1 MIIGASTFTSK
12 QLEQVKKAF
21 TDLSWHEISQHFFSK
36 LLLIT
41 LTFILFL
48 IILWLGRIVIVHL
61 FQESNKYNL
70 LKNSNRMAT
79 VRTLVLNIYRYTCYF
94 FLLYAILSEI
104 GVPVGTLIAGA
115 GIFSLALGL
124 GAQSLV
130 SDLVNGFFILLEQQ
144 LDVGDTVQIGQ
155 IKGTVTAIGIRT
167 TQVTSSDGTLNFIPN
182 RNITIVQNLS
192 RNNMVSNVDIHITSK
207 TPLAKVEEIVTEVN
221 KKLVPQVKALKL
233 KPVTVGP
240 VVTPDGA
247 LVFRVTI
254 TAVSGKQ
261 STVASRFL
269 AAYLKE
275 LRTNNIPIAWEGNN
289 NNEY

>member
-1 MIIGASTFTSK
+1 MITGSTSLTSK
-12 QLEQVKKAF
+12 QTEELKKAF
-21 TDLSWHEISQHFFSK
+21 PDLSWHEISQQLLSK
-36 LLLIT
+36 FLLIIV
-41 LTFILFL
+41 TFVLFL
-48 IILWLGRIVIVHL
+48 ILLWVGRVIIVHL
-61 FQESNKYNL
+61 FQESKKYNV
-70 LKNSNRMAT
+70 LKKSNRMAT
-79 VRTLVLNIYRYTCYF
+79 VKALVLNIYRYTCYF

-130 SDLVNGFFILLEQQ
+130 SDIVTGFFILLEQQ

-155 IKGTVTAIGIRT
+155 IKGTVTALGIRT

-192 RNNMVSNVDIHITSK
+192 RNNMVSNVDIRITSK
-207 TPLAKVEEIVTEVN
+207 TPLSKVEEIVTQVN
-221 KKLVPQVKALKL
+221 KKLVPQTKALQL
-233 KPVTVGP
+233 KPVIVGP

-275 LRTNNIPIAWEGNN
+275 LRINNIPIAWEGAP
-289 NNEY
+289 NEY

>member
-1 MIIGASTFTSK
+1 ME
-12 QLEQVKKAF
+12 QLKKAF
-21 TDLSWHEISQHFFSK
+21 TDLSWHEISQQLLSK
-36 LLLIT
+36 FLLIVV
-41 LTFILFL
+41 TFVLFL
-48 IILWLGRIVIVHL
+48 IILWLGRVIIVHL
-61 FQESNKYNL
+61 FQESKKYNV
-70 LKNSNRMAT
+70 LKNSNRIAT
-79 VRTLVLNIYRYTCYF
+79 VKTLVLNIYRYTCYF

-130 SDLVNGFFILLEQQ
+130 SDIVTGFFILLEQQ

-155 IKGTVTAIGIRT
+155 IKGTVTALGIRT

-192 RNNMVSNVDIHITSK
+192 RNNMVSNIDIHITSK
-207 TPLAKVEEIVTEVN
+207 TPLNRVEEIVTQVN
-221 KKLVPQVKALKL
+221 KKLVPQIKALQL
-233 KPVTVGP
+233 KPVIVGP
-240 VVTPDGA
+240 VVTPDGT

-275 LRTNNIPIAWEGNN
+275 LRTNNIPIAWEGMT
-289 NNEY
+289 NEH

>member
-1 MIIGASTFTSK
+1 MITGATSLTSK
-12 QLEQVKKAF
+12 QMEQLKKAF
-21 TDLSWHEISQHFFSK
+21 TDLSWHEISQQLLSK
-36 LLLIT
+36 FLLIIV
-41 LTFILFL
+41 TFVLFL
-48 IILWLGRIVIVHL
+48 MILWVGRVIIVHL
-61 FQESNKYNL
+61 FQESKKYNV

-79 VRTLVLNIYRYTCYF
+79 VKTLVLNIYRYTCYF

-130 SDLVNGFFILLEQQ
+130 SDIVTGFFILLEQQ

-155 IKGTVTAIGIRT
+155 IKGTVTALGIRT

-192 RNNMVSNVDIHITSK
+192 RNNMVSNVDIRITSK
-207 TPLAKVEEIVTEVN
+207 TPLNKVEEIVTQVN
-221 KKLVPQVKALKL
+221 KKLVPQIKALQL
-233 KPVTVGP
+233 KPVIVGP

-275 LRTNNIPIAWEGNN
+275 LRINNIPIAWEGVP
-289 NNEY
+289 NEY

>member
-1 MIIGASTFTSK
+1 MITGATSLTSK
-12 QLEQVKKAF
+12 QMEQLKKAF
-21 TDLSWHEISQHFFSK
+21 TDLSWHEISQQLLSK
-36 LLLIT
+36 FLLIIV
-41 LTFILFL
+41 TFVLFL
-48 IILWLGRIVIVHL
+48 ILLWVGRVIIVHL
-61 FQESNKYNL
+61 FQESKKYNV

-79 VRTLVLNIYRYTCYF
+79 VKALVLNIYRYTCYF

-130 SDLVNGFFILLEQQ
+130 SDIVTGFFILLEQQ

-155 IKGTVTAIGIRT
+155 IKGTVTALGIRT

-192 RNNMVSNVDIHITSK
+192 RNNMVSNVDIRITSK
-207 TPLAKVEEIVTEVN
+207 TPLSKVEEIVTQVN
-221 KKLVPQVKALKL
+221 KKLVPQTKALQL
-233 KPVTVGP
+233 KPVIVGP

-275 LRTNNIPIAWEGNN
+275 LRINNIPIAWEGAP
-289 NNEY
+289 NEY

>member
-1 MIIGASTFTSK
+1 
-12 QLEQVKKAF
+12 
-21 TDLSWHEISQHFFSK
+21 
-36 LLLIT
+36 
-41 LTFILFL
+41 
-48 IILWLGRIVIVHL
+48 
-61 FQESNKYNL
+61 
-70 LKNSNRMAT
+70 MAT
-79 VRTLVLNIYRYTCYF
+79 VKALVLNIYRYTCYF

-130 SDLVNGFFILLEQQ
+130 SDIVTGFFILLEQQ
-144 LDVGDTVQIGQ
+144 LDVGDTVQIEQ
-155 IKGTVTAIGIRT
+155 IKGTVTALGIRT

-192 RNNMVSNVDIHITSK
+192 RNNMVSNVDIRITSK
-207 TPLAKVEEIVTEVN
+207 TPLSKVEEIVTQVN
-221 KKLVPQVKALKL
+221 KKLVPQIKALQL
-233 KPVTVGP
+233 KPVIVGP

-275 LRTNNIPIAWEGNN
+275 LRTNNIPIAWEGVP
-289 NNEY
+289 NEY

>member
-1 MIIGASTFTSK
+1 MITGATSLTSK
-12 QLEQVKKAF
+12 HTEQLKKAF
-21 TDLSWHEISQHFFSK
+21 TDLSWHEISQQLLSK
-36 LLLIT
+36 FLLIIV
-41 LTFILFL
+41 TFVLFL
-48 IILWLGRIVIVHL
+48 ILLWVGRVIIVHL
-61 FQESNKYNL
+61 FQESKKYNV

-79 VRTLVLNIYRYTCYF
+79 VKALVLNIYRYTCYF

-130 SDLVNGFFILLEQQ
+130 SDIVTGFFILLEQQ

-155 IKGTVTAIGIRT
+155 IKGTVTALGIRT

-192 RNNMVSNVDIHITSK
+192 RNNMVSNVDIRITSK
-207 TPLAKVEEIVTEVN
+207 TPLSKVEEIVTQVN
-221 KKLVPQVKALKL
+221 KKLVPQTKALQL
-233 KPVTVGP
+233 KPVIVGP

-275 LRTNNIPIAWEGNN
+275 LRINNIPIAWEGAP
-289 NNEY
+289 NEY

>member
-1 MIIGASTFTSK
+1 MIIGATSFTSK
-12 QLEQVKKAF
+12 QMEQVKKAF
-21 TDLSWHEISQHFFSK
+21 TDLSWHEISQQILSK
-36 LLLIT
+36 FLLIII
-41 LTFILFL
+41 TFVLFL
-48 IILWLGRIVIVHL
+48 LILWLGRVIIVHL
-61 FQESNKYNL
+61 FQESKKYNV
-70 LKNSNRMAT
+70 LKNNNRMAT

-130 SDLVNGFFILLEQQ
+130 SDIVTGFFILLEQQ

-155 IKGTVTAIGIRT
+155 IKGTVTALGIRT
-167 TQVTSSDGTLNFIPN
+167 TQVTSSDGTLNYIPN

-192 RNNMVSNVDIHITSK
+192 RNNMVTNIDIHITSK
-207 TPLAKVEEIVTEVN
+207 TPLNKVEQIITQVN
-221 KKLVPQVKALKL
+221 KKLVPQTKALQL
-233 KPVTVGP
+233 KPVIVGP
-240 VVTPDGA
+240 VVTPDGS

-254 TAVSGKQ
+254 TATSGEQ
-261 STVASRFL
+261 STVASHFL

-275 LRTNNIPIAWEGNN
+275 LRTNNIPIAWEGMI
-289 NNEY
+289 NEH

>member
-1 MIIGASTFTSK
+1 ME
-12 QLEQVKKAF
+12 QLKKAF
-21 TDLSWHEISQHFFSK
+21 TNLSWHEISQQLLSK
-36 LLLIT
+36 FLLIVV
-41 LTFILFL
+41 TFVLFL
-48 IILWLGRIVIVHL
+48 IILWLGRVIIVHL
-61 FQESNKYNL
+61 FQESKKYNV

-79 VRTLVLNIYRYTCYF
+79 VKTLVLNIYRYTCYF

-130 SDLVNGFFILLEQQ
+130 SDIVTGFFILLEQQ

-155 IKGTVTAIGIRT
+155 IKGTVTALGIRT

-192 RNNMVSNVDIHITSK
+192 RNNMVSNIDIHITSK
-207 TPLAKVEEIVTEVN
+207 TPLNRVEEIITQVN
-221 KKLVPQVKALKL
+221 KKLVPQIKALQL
-233 KPVTVGP
+233 KPVIVGP
-240 VVTPDGA
+240 VVTPDGT

-275 LRTNNIPIAWEGNN
+275 LRTNNIPIAWEGMT
-289 NNEY
+289 NEH

>member
-1 MIIGASTFTSK
+1 MIIGAASFTSK

-21 TDLSWHEISQHFFSK
+21 TDLSWHEISQQILSK
-36 LLLIT
+36 LLLIIV
-41 LTFILFL
+41 TFILFSL
-48 IILWLGRIVIVHL
+48 ILWLGRIIIVHL
-61 FQESNKYNL
+61 FQESKKYNV
-70 LKNSNRMAT
+70 LKNSNRIAT
-79 VRTLVLNIYRYTCYF
+79 VRTLALNIYRYTCYF

-155 IKGTVTAIGIRT
+155 IKGTVTGLGIRT
-167 TQVTSSDGTLNFIPN
+167 TQVTSADGTLNYIPN

-192 RNNMVSNVDIHITSK
+192 RNNMVSNIDIHITSK
-207 TPLAKVEEIVTEVN
+207 TPLSRVEEIVAQVN
-221 KKLVPQVKALKL
+221 DQLVPQTKALQL
-233 KPVTVGP
+233 KPVIVGP
-240 VVTPDGA
+240 VVTTDGS

-254 TAVSGKQ
+254 TATSGKQ
-261 STVASRFL
+261 STVASSFL

-275 LRTNNIPIAWEGNN
+275 LRANNIPIAWEGTI
-289 NNEY
+289 NEH

>member
-1 MIIGASTFTSK
+1 MITGATSLTSK
-12 QLEQVKKAF
+12 QMEQLKKAF
-21 TDLSWHEISQHFFSK
+21 TDLSWHEISQQLLSK
-36 LLLIT
+36 FLLIIV
-41 LTFILFL
+41 TFVLFL
-48 IILWLGRIVIVHL
+48 ILLWVGRVIIVHL
-61 FQESNKYNL
+61 FQESKKYNV

-79 VRTLVLNIYRYTCYF
+79 VKALVLNIYRYTCYF

-130 SDLVNGFFILLEQQ
+130 SDIVTGFFILLEQQ

-155 IKGTVTAIGIRT
+155 IKGTVTALGIRT

-192 RNNMVSNVDIHITSK
+192 RNNMVSNVDIRITSK
-207 TPLAKVEEIVTEVN
+207 TPLSKVEEIVTQVN
-221 KKLVPQVKALKL
+221 KKLVPQTKALQL
-233 KPVTVGP
+233 KPVIVGP

-269 AAYLKE
+269 AAYLNE
-275 LRTNNIPIAWEGNN
+275 LRINNIPIAWEGTS
-289 NNEY
+289 NEY

>member
-1 MIIGASTFTSK
+1 MITGATSLTSK
-12 QLEQVKKAF
+12 QTEQLKKAF
-21 TDLSWHEISQHFFSK
+21 TDLSWHEISQQLLSK
-36 LLLIT
+36 FLLIIV
-41 LTFILFL
+41 TFILFL
-48 IILWLGRIVIVHL
+48 ILLWVGRVIIVHL
-61 FQESNKYNL
+61 FQESKKYNV

-79 VRTLVLNIYRYTCYF
+79 VKALVLNIYRYTCYF

-130 SDLVNGFFILLEQQ
+130 SDIVTGFFILLEQQ
-144 LDVGDTVQIGQ
+144 LDVGDTVQ
-155 IKGTVTAIGIRT
+155 TALGIRT

-192 RNNMVSNVDIHITSK
+192 RNNMVSNVDIRITSK
-207 TPLAKVEEIVTEVN
+207 TPLSKVEEIVTQVN
-221 KKLVPQVKALKL
+221 KKLVPQTKALQL
-233 KPVTVGP
+233 KPVIVGP

-275 LRTNNIPIAWEGNN
+275 LRTNNIPIAWEGVP
-289 NNEY
+289 NEY

>member
-1 MIIGASTFTSK
+1 MITGATSLTSK
-12 QLEQVKKAF
+12 QTEQLKKAF
-21 TDLSWHEISQHFFSK
+21 TDLAWHEISQQLLSK
-36 LLLIT
+36 FLLIIV
-41 LTFILFL
+41 TFVLFL
-48 IILWLGRIVIVHL
+48 ILLWVGRVIIVHL
-61 FQESNKYNL
+61 FQESKKYNV

-79 VRTLVLNIYRYTCYF
+79 VKALVLNIYRYTCYF

-130 SDLVNGFFILLEQQ
+130 SDIVTGFFILLEQQ

-155 IKGTVTAIGIRT
+155 IKGTVTALGIRT

-192 RNNMVSNVDIHITSK
+192 RNNMVSNVDIRITSK
-207 TPLAKVEEIVTEVN
+207 TPLSKVEEIVTQVN
-221 KKLVPQVKALKL
+221 KKLVPQTKALQL
-233 KPVTVGP
+233 KPVIVGP

-261 STVASRFL
+261 STVASHFL

-275 LRTNNIPIAWEGNN
+275 LRTNNIPIAWEGAP
-289 NNEY
+289 NEY

>member
-1 MIIGASTFTSK
+1 MITGVASFTSK
-12 QLEQVKKAF
+12 QMEQLKKAF
-21 TDLSWHEISQHFFSK
+21 TDLSWHEISQQLLSK
-36 LLLIT
+36 FLLIVV
-41 LTFILFL
+41 TFVLFL
-48 IILWLGRIVIVHL
+48 IILWLGRVIIVHL
-61 FQESNKYNL
+61 FQESKKYNV

-79 VRTLVLNIYRYTCYF
+79 VKTLVLNIYRYTCYF

-130 SDLVNGFFILLEQQ
+130 SDIVTGFFILLEQQ

-155 IKGTVTAIGIRT
+155 IKGTVTALGIRT

-192 RNNMVSNVDIHITSK
+192 RNNMVSNIDIHITSK
-207 TPLAKVEEIVTEVN
+207 TPLNRVEEIVTQVN
-221 KKLVPQVKALKL
+221 KKLVPQIKALQL
-233 KPVTVGP
+233 KPVIVGP
-240 VVTPDGA
+240 VVTPDGT

-275 LRTNNIPIAWEGNN
+275 LRTNNIPIAWEGMT
-289 NNEY
+289 NEH

>member
-1 MIIGASTFTSK
+1 MITGATSLTSK
-12 QLEQVKKAF
+12 QTEQLKKAF
-21 TDLSWHEISQHFFSK
+21 TDLSWHEISQQLLSK
-36 LLLIT
+36 FLLIIV
-41 LTFILFL
+41 TFVLFL
-48 IILWLGRIVIVHL
+48 ILLWVGRVIIVHL
-61 FQESNKYNL
+61 FQESKKYNV

-79 VRTLVLNIYRYTCYF
+79 VKALVLNIYRYTCYF

-130 SDLVNGFFILLEQQ
+130 SDIVTGFFILLEQQ

-155 IKGTVTAIGIRT
+155 IKGTVTALGIRT

-192 RNNMVSNVDIHITSK
+192 RNNMVSNVDIRITSK
-207 TPLAKVEEIVTEVN
+207 TPLSKVEEIVTQVN
-221 KKLVPQVKALKL
+221 KKLVPQIKALQL
-233 KPVTVGP
+233 KPVIVGP

-261 STVASRFL
+261 STVASHFL
-269 AAYLKE
+269 AAYLKK
-275 LRTNNIPIAWEGNN
+275 LRTNNIPIAWEGAP
-289 NNEY
+289 NEY

>member
-1 MIIGASTFTSK
+1 MITGATSLTSK
-12 QLEQVKKAF
+12 QTEQLKKVF
-21 TDLSWHEISQHFFSK
+21 TDLSWHEISQQLLSK
-36 LLLIT
+36 FLLIIV
-41 LTFILFL
+41 TFVLFL
-48 IILWLGRIVIVHL
+48 ILLWVGRVIIVHL
-61 FQESNKYNL
+61 FQESKKYNV

-79 VRTLVLNIYRYTCYF
+79 VKALVLNIYRYTCYF

-130 SDLVNGFFILLEQQ
+130 SDIVTGFFILLEQQ

-155 IKGTVTAIGIRT
+155 IKGTVAALGIRT

-192 RNNMVSNVDIHITSK
+192 RNNMVSNVDIRITSK
-207 TPLAKVEEIVTEVN
+207 TPLSKVEEIVTQVN
-221 KKLVPQVKALKL
+221 KKLVPQIKALQL
-233 KPVTVGP
+233 KPVIVGP

-275 LRTNNIPIAWEGNN
+275 LRTNNIPIAWEGVP
-289 NNEY
+289 NEY

>member
-1 MIIGASTFTSK
+1 MITGATSLTSK
-12 QLEQVKKAF
+12 QTEQLKKAF
-21 TDLSWHEISQHFFSK
+21 TDLSWHEISQQLLSK
-36 LLLIT
+36 FLLIIV
-41 LTFILFL
+41 TFVLFL
-48 IILWLGRIVIVHL
+48 ILLWVGRVIIVHL
-61 FQESNKYNL
+61 FQESKKYNV

-79 VRTLVLNIYRYTCYF
+79 VKALVLNIYRYTCYF

-130 SDLVNGFFILLEQQ
+130 SDIVTGFFILLEQQ

-155 IKGTVTAIGIRT
+155 IKGTVTALGIRT

-192 RNNMVSNVDIHITSK
+192 RNNMVSNFDIRITSK
-207 TPLAKVEEIVTEVN
+207 TPLSKVEEIVTQVN
-221 KKLVPQVKALKL
+221 KKLVPQTKALQL
-233 KPVTVGP
+233 KPVIVGP

-275 LRTNNIPIAWEGNN
+275 LRINNIPIAWEGAP
-289 NNEY
+289 NEY

>member
-1 MIIGASTFTSK
+1 MITGVASFTSK
-12 QLEQVKKAF
+12 QMEQLKKAF
-21 TDLSWHEISQHFFSK
+21 TDLSWHEISQQLLSK
-36 LLLIT
+36 FLLIVV
-41 LTFILFL
+41 TFVLFL
-48 IILWLGRIVIVHL
+48 IILWLGRVIIVHL
-61 FQESNKYNL
+61 FQESKKYNV
-70 LKNSNRMAT
+70 LKNSNRIAT
-79 VRTLVLNIYRYTCYF
+79 VKTLVLNIYRYTCYF

-130 SDLVNGFFILLEQQ
+130 SDIVTGFFILLEQQ

-155 IKGTVTAIGIRT
+155 IKGTVTALGIRT

-192 RNNMVSNVDIHITSK
+192 RNNMVSNIDIHITSK
-207 TPLAKVEEIVTEVN
+207 TPLNRVEEIVTQVN
-221 KKLVPQVKALKL
+221 KKLVPQIKALQL
-233 KPVTVGP
+233 KPVIVGP
-240 VVTPDGA
+240 VVTPDGT

-275 LRTNNIPIAWEGNN
+275 LRTNNIPIAWEGMT
-289 NNEY
+289 NEH

>member
-1 MIIGASTFTSK
+1 MITGATSLTSK
-12 QLEQVKKAF
+12 QTEQLKKAF
-21 TDLSWHEISQHFFSK
+21 KDLSWHEISQQLLSK
-36 LLLIT
+36 FLLIIV
-41 LTFILFL
+41 TFVLFL
-48 IILWLGRIVIVHL
+48 ILLWVGRVIIVHL
-61 FQESNKYNL
+61 FQESKKYNV

-79 VRTLVLNIYRYTCYF
+79 VKALVLNIYRYTCYF

-130 SDLVNGFFILLEQQ
+130 SDIVTGFFILLEQQ

-155 IKGTVTAIGIRT
+155 IKGTVTALGIRT

-192 RNNMVSNVDIHITSK
+192 RNNMVSNVDIRITSK
-207 TPLAKVEEIVTEVN
+207 TPLSKVEEIVTQVN
-221 KKLVPQVKALKL
+221 KKLVPQIKALQL
-233 KPVTVGP
+233 KPVIVGP

-261 STVASRFL
+261 STVASHFL

-275 LRTNNIPIAWEGNN
+275 LRTNNIPIAWEGAP
-289 NNEY
+289 NEY

>member
-1 MIIGASTFTSK
+1 MIIGATSFTSK
-12 QLEQVKKAF
+12 QMEQVKKAF
-21 TDLSWHEISQHFFSK
+21 TDLSWHEISQQILSK
-36 LLLIT
+36 FLLIII
-41 LTFILFL
+41 TFVLFL
-48 IILWLGRIVIVHL
+48 LILWLGRVIIVHL
-61 FQESNKYNL
+61 FQESKKYNV

-130 SDLVNGFFILLEQQ
+130 SDIVTGFFILLEQQ

-155 IKGTVTAIGIRT
+155 IKGTVTALGIRT
-167 TQVTSSDGTLNFIPN
+167 TQVTSSDGTLNYIPN

-192 RNNMVSNVDIHITSK
+192 RNNMVTNIDIHITSK
-207 TPLAKVEEIVTEVN
+207 TPLNKVEQIITQVN
-221 KKLVPQVKALKL
+221 KKLVPQTKALQL
-233 KPVTVGP
+233 KPVIVGP
-240 VVTPDGA
+240 VVTPDGS

-254 TAVSGKQ
+254 TATSGEQ
-261 STVASRFL
+261 STVASHFL

-275 LRTNNIPIAWEGNN
+275 LRTNNIPIAWEGMI
-289 NNEY
+289 NEH

>member
-1 MIIGASTFTSK
+1 MITGATSLTSK
-12 QLEQVKKAF
+12 QMEQLKKAF
-21 TDLSWHEISQHFFSK
+21 TDLSWHEISQQLLSK
-36 LLLIT
+36 FLLIIV
-41 LTFILFL
+41 TFVLFL
-48 IILWLGRIVIVHL
+48 ILLWVGRVIIVHL
-61 FQESNKYNL
+61 FQESKKYNV

-79 VRTLVLNIYRYTCYF
+79 VKALVLNIYRYTCYF

-124 GAQSLV
+124 GATSLV
-130 SDLVNGFFILLEQQ
+130 SDIVTGFFILLEQQ

-155 IKGTVTAIGIRT
+155 IKGTVTALGIRT

-192 RNNMVSNVDIHITSK
+192 RNNMVSNVDIRITSK
-207 TPLAKVEEIVTEVN
+207 TPLSKVEEIVTQVN
-221 KKLVPQVKALKL
+221 KKLVPQTKALQL
-233 KPVTVGP
+233 KPVIVGP

-275 LRTNNIPIAWEGNN
+275 LRINNIPIAWEGTS
-289 NNEY
+289 NEY

>member
-1 MIIGASTFTSK
+1 MITGATSLTSK
-12 QLEQVKKAF
+12 QMEQLKKAF
-21 TDLSWHEISQHFFSK
+21 TDLSWHEISQQLLSK
-36 LLLIT
+36 FLLIIV
-41 LTFILFL
+41 TFVLFL
-48 IILWLGRIVIVHL
+48 ILLWVGRVIIVHL
-61 FQESNKYNL
+61 FQESKKYNV

-79 VRTLVLNIYRYTCYF
+79 VKALVLNIYRYTCYF

-130 SDLVNGFFILLEQQ
+130 SDIVTGFFILLEQQ

-155 IKGTVTAIGIRT
+155 IKGTVTALGIRT

-192 RNNMVSNVDIHITSK
+192 RNNMVSNVDIRITSK
-207 TPLAKVEEIVTEVN
+207 TPLSKVEEIVTQVN
-221 KKLVPQVKALKL
+221 KKLVPQTKALQL
-233 KPVTVGP
+233 KPVIVGP

-275 LRTNNIPIAWEGNN
+275 LRINNIPIAWEGAS
-289 NNEY
+289 NEY

>member
-1 MIIGASTFTSK
+1 MITGATSLISK
-12 QLEQVKKAF
+12 QMEQLKKAF
-21 TDLSWHEISQHFFSK
+21 TDLSWHEISQQLLSK
-36 LLLIT
+36 FLLIIV
-41 LTFILFL
+41 TFVLFL
-48 IILWLGRIVIVHL
+48 ILLWVGRVIIVHL
-61 FQESNKYNL
+61 FQESKKYNV

-79 VRTLVLNIYRYTCYF
+79 VKALVLNIYRYTCYF

-130 SDLVNGFFILLEQQ
+130 SDIVTGFFILLEQQ

-155 IKGTVTAIGIRT
+155 IKGTVTALGIRT

-192 RNNMVSNVDIHITSK
+192 RNNMVSNVDIRITSK
-207 TPLAKVEEIVTEVN
+207 TPLSKVEEIVTQVN
-221 KKLVPQVKALKL
+221 KKLVPQTKALQL
-233 KPVTVGP
+233 KPVIAGP

-275 LRTNNIPIAWEGNN
+275 LRINNIPIAWEGTS
-289 NNEY
+289 NEY

>member
-1 MIIGASTFTSK
+1 MITGATSLTSK
-12 QLEQVKKAF
+12 QMEQLKKAF
-21 TDLSWHEISQHFFSK
+21 TDLSWHEISQELLSK
-36 LLLIT
+36 FLLIIV
-41 LTFILFL
+41 TFVLFL
-48 IILWLGRIVIVHL
+48 ILLWVGRVIIVHL
-61 FQESNKYNL
+61 FQESKKYNV

-79 VRTLVLNIYRYTCYF
+79 VKALVLNIYRYTCYF

-130 SDLVNGFFILLEQQ
+130 SDIVTGFFILLEQQ

-155 IKGTVTAIGIRT
+155 IKGTVTALGIRT

-192 RNNMVSNVDIHITSK
+192 RNNMVSNVDIRITSK
-207 TPLAKVEEIVTEVN
+207 TPLSKVEEIVTQVN
-221 KKLVPQVKALKL
+221 KKLVPQTKALQL
-233 KPVTVGP
+233 KPVIVGP

-275 LRTNNIPIAWEGNN
+275 LRINNIPIAWEGTS
-289 NNEY
+289 NEY

>member
-1 MIIGASTFTSK
+1 MITGATSLTSK
-12 QLEQVKKAF
+12 QMEQLKKAF
-21 TDLSWHEISQHFFSK
+21 TDLSWHEISQQLLSK
-36 LLLIT
+36 FLLIIV
-41 LTFILFL
+41 TFVLFL
-48 IILWLGRIVIVHL
+48 ILLWVGRVIIVHL
-61 FQESNKYNL
+61 FQESKKYNV

-79 VRTLVLNIYRYTCYF
+79 VKALVLNIYRYTCYF

-130 SDLVNGFFILLEQQ
+130 SDIVTGFFILLEQQ

-155 IKGTVTAIGIRT
+155 IKGTVTALGIRT

-192 RNNMVSNVDIHITSK
+192 RNNMVSNVDIRITSK
-207 TPLAKVEEIVTEVN
+207 TPLSKVEEIVTQVN
-221 KKLVPQVKALKL
+221 KKLVPQTKVLQL
-233 KPVTVGP
+233 KPVIVGP

-275 LRTNNIPIAWEGNN
+275 LRINNIPIAWEGTS
-289 NNEY
+289 NEY

>member
-1 MIIGASTFTSK
+1 MITGATSLTSK
-12 QLEQVKKAF
+12 QMEQLKKAF
-21 TDLSWHEISQHFFSK
+21 TDLSWHEISQQLLSK
-36 LLLIT
+36 FLLIIV
-41 LTFILFL
+41 TFVLFL
-48 IILWLGRIVIVHL
+48 MLLWLGRVIIVHL
-61 FQESNKYNL
+61 FQESKKYNV

-79 VRTLVLNIYRYTCYF
+79 VKALVLNIYRYTCYF

-130 SDLVNGFFILLEQQ
+130 SDIVTGFFILLEQQ

-155 IKGTVTAIGIRT
+155 IKGTVTALGIRT

-207 TPLAKVEEIVTEVN
+207 TPLNKVEEIVTQVN
-221 KKLVPQVKALKL
+221 KKLVPQIKALQL
-233 KPVTVGP
+233 KPVIVGP

-275 LRTNNIPIAWEGNN
+275 LRTNNIPIAWEGVS
-289 NNEY
+289 NEY

>member
-1 MIIGASTFTSK
+1 MITGATSLTSK
-12 QLEQVKKAF
+12 QMEQLKKAF
-21 TDLSWHEISQHFFSK
+21 TDLSWHEISQQLLSK
-36 LLLIT
+36 FLLIIV
-41 LTFILFL
+41 TFVLFL
-48 IILWLGRIVIVHL
+48 ILLWVGRVIIVHL
-61 FQESNKYNL
+61 FQESKKYNV

-79 VRTLVLNIYRYTCYF
+79 VKALVLNIYRYTCYF

-130 SDLVNGFFILLEQQ
+130 SDIVTGFFILLEQQ

-155 IKGTVTAIGIRT
+155 IKGTVTALGIRT

-192 RNNMVSNVDIHITSK
+192 RNNMVSNVDIRITSK
-207 TPLAKVEEIVTEVN
+207 TPLSKVEEIVTQVN
-221 KKLVPQVKALKL
+221 KKLVPQTKALQL
-233 KPVTVGP
+233 KPVIVGP

-275 LRTNNIPIAWEGNN
+275 LRINNIPIAWEGTS
-289 NNEY
+289 NEY

>member
-1 MIIGASTFTSK
+1 MITGVTSFTSK
-12 QLEQVKKAF
+12 QMEQLKKAF
-21 TDLSWHEISQHFFSK
+21 TDLSWHEISQQLLSK
-36 LLLIT
+36 FLLIVV
-41 LTFILFL
+41 TFVLFL
-48 IILWLGRIVIVHL
+48 IILWLGRVIIVHL
-61 FQESNKYNL
+61 FQESKKYNV

-79 VRTLVLNIYRYTCYF
+79 VKTLVLNIYRYTCYF

-130 SDLVNGFFILLEQQ
+130 SDIVTGFFILLEQQ

-155 IKGTVTAIGIRT
+155 IKGTVTALGIRT

-192 RNNMVSNVDIHITSK
+192 RNNMVSNIDIHITSK
-207 TPLAKVEEIVTEVN
+207 TPLNRVEEIITQVN
-221 KKLVPQVKALKL
+221 KKLVPQIKALQL
-233 KPVTVGP
+233 KPVIVGP
-240 VVTPDGA
+240 VVTPDGT

-275 LRTNNIPIAWEGNN
+275 LRTNNIPIAWEGMT
-289 NNEY
+289 NEH

>member
-1 MIIGASTFTSK
+1 MITGATSLTSK
-12 QLEQVKKAF
+12 QMEQLKKAF
-21 TDLSWHEISQHFFSK
+21 TYLSWHEISQQLLSK
-36 LLLIT
+36 FLLIIV
-41 LTFILFL
+41 TFVLFL
-48 IILWLGRIVIVHL
+48 ILLWVGRVIIVHL
-61 FQESNKYNL
+61 FQESKKYNV

-79 VRTLVLNIYRYTCYF
+79 VKALVLNIYRYTCYF

-130 SDLVNGFFILLEQQ
+130 SDIVTGFFILLEQQ

-155 IKGTVTAIGIRT
+155 IKGTVTALGIRT

-192 RNNMVSNVDIHITSK
+192 RNNMVSNVDIRITSK
-207 TPLAKVEEIVTEVN
+207 TPLSKVEEIVTQVN
-221 KKLVPQVKALKL
+221 KKLVPQTKALQL
-233 KPVTVGP
+233 KPVIVGP

-275 LRTNNIPIAWEGNN
+275 LRINNIPIAWEGTS
-289 NNEY
+289 NEY

>member
-1 MIIGASTFTSK
+1 MITGATSLTSK
-12 QLEQVKKAF
+12 QTEQLKKAF
-21 TDLSWHEISQHFFSK
+21 TDLSWHEISQQLLSK
-36 LLLIT
+36 FLLIIV
-41 LTFILFL
+41 TFVLFL
-48 IILWLGRIVIVHL
+48 ILLWVGRVIIVHL
-61 FQESNKYNL
+61 FQESKKYNV

-79 VRTLVLNIYRYTCYF
+79 VKALVLNIYRYTCYF
-94 FLLYAILSEI
+94 FLLY
-104 GVPVGTLIAGA
+104 A

-130 SDLVNGFFILLEQQ
+130 SDIVTGFFILLEQQ

-155 IKGTVTAIGIRT
+155 IKGTVTALGIRT

-192 RNNMVSNVDIHITSK
+192 RNNMVSNVDIRITSK
-207 TPLAKVEEIVTEVN
+207 TPLSKVEEIVTQVN
-221 KKLVPQVKALKL
+221 KKLVPQTKALQL
-233 KPVTVGP
+233 KPVIVGT

-261 STVASRFL
+261 STVASHFL

-275 LRTNNIPIAWEGNN
+275 LRTNNIPIAWEGAP
-289 NNEY
+289 NEY

>member
-1 MIIGASTFTSK
+1 MITGATSLTSK
-12 QLEQVKKAF
+12 QTEQLKKVF
-21 TDLSWHEISQHFFSK
+21 TDLSWHEISQQLLSK
-36 LLLIT
+36 FLLIIV
-41 LTFILFL
+41 TFVLFL
-48 IILWLGRIVIVHL
+48 ILLWVGRVIIVHL
-61 FQESNKYNL
+61 FQESKKYNV

-79 VRTLVLNIYRYTCYF
+79 VKALVLNIYRYTCYF

-130 SDLVNGFFILLEQQ
+130 SDIVTGFFILLEQQ

-155 IKGTVTAIGIRT
+155 IKGTVTALGIRT

-192 RNNMVSNVDIHITSK
+192 RNNMVSNVDIRITSK
-207 TPLAKVEEIVTEVN
+207 TPLSKVEEIVTQVN
-221 KKLVPQVKALKL
+221 KKLVPQIKALQL
-233 KPVTVGP
+233 KPVIVGP

-275 LRTNNIPIAWEGNN
+275 LRTNNIPIAWEGVP
-289 NNEY
+289 NEY

>member
-1 MIIGASTFTSK
+1 MITGATSLTSK
-12 QLEQVKKAF
+12 QMEQLKKAF
-21 TDLSWHEISQHFFSK
+21 TDLSWHEISQQLLSK
-36 LLLIT
+36 FLLIIV
-41 LTFILFL
+41 TFVLFL
-48 IILWLGRIVIVHL
+48 ILLWVGRVIIVHL
-61 FQESNKYNL
+61 FQESKKYNV

-79 VRTLVLNIYRYTCYF
+79 VKALVLNIYRYTCYF

-130 SDLVNGFFILLEQQ
+130 SDIVTGFFILLEQQ

-155 IKGTVTAIGIRT
+155 IKGTVTALGIRT

-192 RNNMVSNVDIHITSK
+192 RNNMVSNVDIRITSK
-207 TPLAKVEEIVTEVN
+207 TPLSKVEEIVTQVN
-221 KKLVPQVKALKL
+221 KKLVPQIKALQL
-233 KPVTVGP
+233 KPVIVGP

-275 LRTNNIPIAWEGNN
+275 LRTNNIPIAWEGVP
-289 NNEY
+289 NEY